1 MGEALLAPH
10 LRLFA
15 LAVLLAFLG
24 WVVRLIRTHRL
35 SLRESL
41 LWFLSTGAAMVVTL
55 FPSVLV
61 WLAGVLQ
68 VEVPSNAL
76 FALTFVYVLVNLL
89 ALTLAVST
97 STSRVRR
104 LTQECALLRAELE
117 QPRREL
123 APGPGRARRST
134 DERAP

>member
-41 LWFLSTGAAMVVTL
+41 LWFLSTGAAVVVTL

-117 QPRREL
+117 QLRREL